1 MNIST
6 MRDVIDFDLRK
17 HLNLKYKPMIP
28 EEGHTFEYEYTLNG
42 KVIKC
47 DREIT
52 AAELSGI
59 FNDIQARRLINSIL
73 PNYVE
78 ISIYE
83 SIRYSV
89 CK

>member
-6 MRDVIDFDLRK
+6 IRDIIDFELRK
-17 HLNLKYKPMIP
+17 HLNLKYEPMIP
-28 EEGHTFEYEYTLNG
+28 KEGHTFEYEYTHNG
-42 KVIKC
+42 QVIKC

-52 AAELSGI
+52 AAEMSGI
-59 FNDIQARRLINSIL
+59 FNDIKARRYINAIL